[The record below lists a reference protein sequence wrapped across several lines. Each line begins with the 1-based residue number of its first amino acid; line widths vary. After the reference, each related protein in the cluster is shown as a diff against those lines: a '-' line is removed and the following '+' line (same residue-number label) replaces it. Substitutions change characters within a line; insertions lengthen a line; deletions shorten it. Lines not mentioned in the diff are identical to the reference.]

1 MKNPVKLLLLPLL
14 IILFS
19 SCLTSNQDSE
29 TANRLVITF
38 QLSGINDEMIVQEDT
53 LRIRTLRFLYGETT
67 VNNSTSSLTI
77 NDEIIQIT
85 HQLSSTEV
93 KGLANGTF
101 QSDEVYSNLNFEIQ
115 QAVQPEQGAGANFD
129 VDAFIEG
136 DSDDQRYSMIIDGSY
151 NSQPF
156 TFKSTRNFNFSFPIE
171 DNSNG
176 TTGNLIYNLPMRAEV
191 SDWFVNS
198 AEGGLL
204 NPGDPNNATAINDQI
219 ESSVFL
225 Q

>member
-1 MKNPVKLLLLPLL
+1 MKISFKLLSLPLLLLFLT
-14 IILFS
+14 
-19 SCLTSNQDSE
+19 SCLTTNQDTE

-38 QLSGINDEMIVQEDT
+38 QLAGINEQMIAQEDT

-67 VNNSTSSLTI
+67 VNNSNDSLTI
-77 NDEIIQIT
+77 NDNIIQVT
-85 HQLSSTEV
+85 HQISNGEV

-101 QSDEVYSNLNFEIQ
+101 QSNEVYNTLNFEIK
-115 QAVQPEQGAGANFD
+115 QAVQPEQGTGSNFD

-136 DSDDQRYSMIIDGSY
+136 DSDNQRYSMIIDGSF

-156 TFKSTRNFNFSFPIE
+156 TFKSTRNFNFTFSIE

-176 TTGNLIYNLPMRAEV
+176 TTGNLIYNLPLRAEV
-191 SDWFVNS
+191 SGWFENTS
-198 AEGGLL
+198 EGGLL
-204 NPGDPNNATAINDQI
+204 NPGDPNNAELINDQI
-219 ESSVFL
+219 ESSVFM

>member
-1 MKNPVKLLLLPLL
+1 MKKPLNFLLLPFFLF
-14 IILFS
+14 LFS
-19 SCLTSNQDSE
+19 SCLTNNQDTE
-29 TANRLVITF
+29 NANRLVITF
-38 QLSGINDEMIVQEDT
+38 QLADVNEEMIVQEDT

-67 VNNSTSSLTI
+67 VNNSTATLTI
-77 NDEIIQIT
+77 NDEIIQVT
-85 HQLSSTEV
+85 HQLSNSEV

-101 QSDEVYSNLNFEIQ
+101 ESNEVYSNLNFEIK
-115 QAVQPEQGAGANFD
+115 QAVRPEEGSGANFD

-136 DSDDQRYSMIIDGSY
+136 DADNQRYSMIIDGSY
-151 NSQPF
+151 NSMPF

-176 TTGNLIYNLPMRAEV
+176 TTGNLIYNLPIRAEV
-191 SDWFVNS
+191 SEWFVNN

-204 NPGDPNNATAINDQI
+204 NPGDPNNATVINDQI
-219 ESSVFL
+219 EASVFM

>member
-1 MKNPVKLLLLPLL
+1 MKKYPKLLLLPVIL
-14 IILFS
+14 IFLS
-19 SCLTSNQDSE
+19 SCLTDNQNTE

-38 QLSGINDEMIVQEDT
+38 QLAGINDEMIVQEDT

-67 VNNSTSSLTI
+67 VNNSNASLTI
-77 NDEIIQIT
+77 NENIIQVT
-85 HQLSSTEV
+85 HQLSNNEV

-101 QSDEVYSNLNFEIQ
+101 QSNEVYSNLNFQIQ
-115 QAVQPEQGAGANFD
+115 QAVQPEEGSGSNFD

-136 DSDDQRYSMIIDGSY
+136 DTDNQRYSMIIDGSY
-151 NSQPF
+151 NGDPF